1 MKAEGIIKRQ
11 AKARLS
17 QDNWCKA
24 VAAFVFLVCAWLVSN
39 TVLQVAYFINGGDLN
54 ALSANPQAHSGEL
67 LSLMLIELLALVV
80 LVVFSPI
87 LVGYIKWNDAL
98 AKEQDTDFSVLFSG
112 FSDAETYKR
121 SVSLCIQLFLRYLFW
136 GIVCAVPAAAA
147 LSNFMFSAQ
156 NEPGYSAANYTV
168 MNGVFA
174 VIFIITGV
182 ILWVFLTSRYFLA
195 VYIFIDGQ
203 GKLPARACIKHSVLM
218 MKRNTI
224 RYAKLLLSFLP
235 WFLLCFFVVP
245 ALYVIPYFGASC
257 AVSAKWMRAPAQEG
271 F

>member
-1 MKAEGIIKRQ
+1 
-11 AKARLS
+11 
-17 QDNWCKA
+17 
-24 VAAFVFLVCAWLVSN
+24 
-39 TVLQVAYFINGGDLN
+39 
-54 ALSANPQAHSGEL
+54 
-67 LSLMLIELLALVV
+67 
-80 LVVFSPI
+80 
-87 LVGYIKWNDAL
+87 
-98 AKEQDTDFSVLFSG
+98 
-112 FSDAETYKR
+112 
-121 SVSLCIQLFLRYLFW
+121 
-136 GIVCAVPAAAA
+136 
-147 LSNFMFSAQ
+147 MFSAQ